1 MSFLVLLLV
10 VLILRFTPWRKGFPF
25 DALGRWA
32 GVVQERSRLRPV
44 WQTLVLLAL
53 PLLLAGVVL
62 WVLRGQVYGLLTLI
76 AHVAL
81 VLLAVGRSDPL
92 GSMALAFEEAWQRG
106 DQEAAYHVARRDLQ
120 LDCVG
125 PDDLL
130 RGVDAR
136 LARATFSDYVTPV
149 FWYLLLGPLGPL
161 GYRLLN
167 RFEQQQEHSELEH
180 PARPAVM
187 RIKHALEWL
196 PSRLFSLSLALVG
209 DFERTLGLLRGW
221 LLRWEVS
228 ADRVVSDCVAAALGD
243 EQQASGAT
251 ASILRPVRTLLA
263 RSLMV
268 WAACIAFFSL
278 FG

>member
-10 VLILRFTPWRKGFPF
+10 VLILRFTPWRQGFPF

-32 GVVQERSRLRPV
+32 RVVQEKSRLSPV
-44 WQTLVLLAL
+44 WQTLILLAL
-53 PLLLAGVVL
+53 PLLLAGIVL
-62 WVLRGQVYGLLTLI
+62 WVLRGHVYGLLTLI

-81 VLLAVGRSDPL
+81 VLVAVGRNDPL

-120 LDCVG
+120 LDSAG
-125 PDDLL
+125 PNDLL
-130 RGVDAR
+130 RGVDAS
-136 LARATFSDYVTPV
+136 LARATFRDYVTPV

-161 GYRLLN
+161 GYRLLD
-167 RFEQQQEHSELEH
+167 RFEQQQEHFDQEH
-180 PARPAVM
+180 PALPAVM
-187 RIKHALEWL
+187 RISHALEWL
-196 PSRLFSLSLALVG
+196 PSRLFALSLALVG

-228 ADRVVSDCVAAALGD
+228 ADRVVSGCVAAALGD
-243 EQQASGAT
+243 EQQAAGAT
-251 ASILRPVRTLLA
+251 ASILHPVRTLLA